1 MYAPQSAIDPSLAA
15 LLQTA
20 QMVTPDQTPTVA
32 AQVAQAAQQKMQPQG
47 IMQGMQ
53 GAKQDYAAA
62 QPSMMRNMQQQQVQQ
77 MMQQAMQPKPAGI
90 EQLPA
95 QNMQGMQK
103 MAGGGVVG
111 FAGTD
116 EFGSF
121 VPDGQSVAMDELRV
135 AEARR
140 KREEEERKKKF
151 EFLQSAAAPQAAQ
164 YQPTQIAPVSSAPGK
179 EEDLFGPLTS
189 TAGQVSQPQGGPQK
203 KPQQPQPQPQRV
215 GPGATPGIAQL
226 AAPTAEEAMA
236 TARSGLGLAGT
247 EDLRSV
253 AEEGKRLR
261 AARPAS
267 GIQTLEALRKERE
280 MSQQQYEAANKAAER
295 GGIMAFL
302 QGMASGSLG
311 GGGRGYEGF
320 AQSEA
325 GRKKAFAAEEILR
338 ASKVDAIND
347 ANAAAKIGDHDK
359 YMEARTKIADIDRQ
373 IAQIEATY
381 AGNILQS
388 RASVYNTE
396 MTARERAADRAATAA
411 LRNLPTMEQQMADR
425 VMKDWLAK
433 NPGKTLAD
441 AWDFYRGAGKG
452 LDQRSEATAEA
463 NRLKRQ
469 KLLADDPIYK
479 LARFEFFQATDP
491 AKKADAQ
498 RRMQEIE
505 RASGIADEA
514 PVSTQP
520 PPGVKVTRV
529 GP

>member
-15 LLQTA
+15 LLKTA

-62 QPSMMRNMQQQQVQQ
+62 APSVEQNQKQADLQRML
-77 MMQQAMQPKPAGI
+77 QQAMQPKPAGI

-121 VPDGQSVAMDELRV
+121 VPDGQAIAMDELRV

-140 KREEEERKKKF
+140 KREEEERKKKL

-164 YQPTQIAPVSSAPGK
+164 YQPTQVAPVSSAPGK

-226 AAPTAEEAMA
+226 VAPTAEEAMA

-247 EDLRSV
+247 GDLRAI
-253 AEEGKRLR
+253 AEEGRRLR
-261 AARPAS
+261 AARPPA
-267 GIQTLEALRKERE
+267 GVQTLDALRKERE

-302 QGMASGSLG
+302 QGMASGTLG

-325 GRKKAFAAEEILR
+325 GRKKAFAAEETLR
-338 ASKVDAIND
+338 AAKMDAIND
-347 ANAAAKIGDHDK
+347 ANEAAKIGDHDK
-359 YMEARTKIADIDRQ
+359 YMEARIKEADIDRQ
-373 IAQIEATY
+373 IAQIESTH

-388 RASVYNTE
+388 RANVYGTDV
-396 MTARERAADRAATAA
+396 TDRRRAADMAQQAQIEGARLKQQA
-411 LRNLPTMEQQMADR
+411 EQNNQMALANRINAANATVAGAYSKLQQTLEKDPDSMF
-425 VMKDWLAK
+425 VKMVSMAPDMMKDPGNAARYKAYKDKEAK
-433 NPGKTLAD
+433 LYSSIVEP
-441 AWDFYRGAGKG
+441 
-452 LDQRSEATAEA
+452 AEMER
-463 NRLKRQ
+463 NRLAAMVGGGNVQR
-469 KLLADDPIYK
+469 Y
-479 LARFEFFQATDP
+479 
-491 AKKADAQ
+491 DAQ
-498 RRMQEIE
+498 GKPI
-505 RASGIADEA
+505 
-514 PVSTQP
+514 
-520 PPGVKVTRV
+520 K
-529 GP
+529 